1 MERMSTL
8 PTIKCSSCAVDI
20 DILHLADHVCAAAPP
35 AATPAPEPMSPT
47 STISM
52 GSPPSILSP
61 KMNRAATFGGPTFS
75 NRSERPA
82 QSGRM
87 PPPPRIDS
95 NAANKPFRPLE
106 PSPMSNQVDYKSR
119 SPGLAPPKSPFKMN
133 RSVTTPVG
141 RPMAPPS
148 PDYSSNLD
156 CAFPRFPS
164 KNGTPKSAKPQPRE
178 RLEPFQQNYAQP
190 SPLFA
195 PLSPRF
201 DGGEN
206 IAKRMNSIAPGPFD
220 GTADRRPSTSSAARP
235 FAEEGPALGH
245 RRMGTN
251 GSIASNKS
259 VSKQRTST
267 TSNASRSSAHSNRSI
282 GLPARPKPGMGGAN
296 ALPPLPSTSEQA
308 EGIDAFLDRL
318 QKESTKPSRASQ
330 ENLARSISS
339 RPNSRE
345 RKEPPPRPR
354 RPSEKD
360 LPPADMTDLDPPEFM
375 SLSNNMFPS
384 RGSSRSGSESDMPRG
399 LAPTHSLR
407 PPPLAASGLGDA
419 PMNALHTPSDS
430 GFSDDSYGSS
440 GYRSMASSRS
450 SPPESEAAHSRQTSK
465 ISRPDNIVE
474 ENVERSASPESY
486 AEARPV
492 RAPKSYMRPDGAEP
506 YPRSLSPGYRQD
518 TFPPGG
524 YAKYP
529 ESPMDPAI
537 QMGASTPRDT
547 FEREPAT
554 PQDPAQV
561 NVSPPR
567 RMAEPEPQQQDVRRP
582 KAASKGNC
590 RGCSEPIVGKSVKD
604 SSGRLTGRYHKHCFT
619 CRTCAD
625 PFPTAEFY
633 VFENSPYC
641 EQHYHK
647 LNGSLCNACNR
658 GIEGQYLET
667 DLRQKFHP
675 RCFTCTTCRIVLRDG
690 YFEVAGRRYCDRHAQ
705 SAAAPPRSNL
715 GPGNYRPRNLQKRGT
730 RLMMMA

>member
-1 MERMSTL
+1 MQRVSNQDGK
-8 PTIKCSSCAVDI
+8 PRDVV
-20 DILHLADHVCAAAPP
+20 HVML
-35 AATPAPEPMSPT
+35 TY
-47 STISM
+47 
-52 GSPPSILSP
+52 L
-61 KMNRAATFGGPTFS
+61 
-75 NRSERPA
+75 
-82 QSGRM
+82 
-87 PPPPRIDS
+87 D
-95 NAANKPFRPLE
+95 KPFRPLE
-106 PSPMSNQVDYKSR
+106 PSPMTTQGDYRSR
-119 SPGLAPPKSPFKMN
+119 SPGLAPPKSPFKMT
-133 RSVTTPVG
+133 RSVTSPVT
-141 RPMAPPS
+141 RSMAPPS
-148 PDYSSNLD
+148 PDYTSNLD
-156 CAFPRFPS
+156 CAFPPFPA
-164 KNGTPKSAKPQPRE
+164 KNGTPKSAKPRPRE
-178 RLEPFQQNYAQP
+178 HLEPYQQDYAQP

-206 IAKRMNSIAPGPFD
+206 VTKRMNSIAPGPFD
-220 GTADRRPSTSSAARP
+220 GTADRRPSTSSATKS
-235 FAEEGPALGH
+235 FLEEGQVLGH
-245 RRMGTN
+245 RRIGTHD
-251 GSIASNKS
+251 SIASSKS
-259 VSKQRTST
+259 LPKQRSSV
-267 TSNASRSSAHSNRSI
+267 TSNASRSSAYSNRSI
-282 GLPARPKPGMGGAN
+282 GLPSRPKPGMSGAN
-296 ALPPLPSTSEQA
+296 TLPPLPTTSEQA

-318 QKESTKPSRASQ
+318 QKESTKPFRASQ
-330 ENLARSISS
+330 ENLATAAPS
-339 RPNSRE
+339 RQNSRD
-345 RKEPPPRPR
+345 RREPPPRPR

-360 LPPADMTDLDPPEFM
+360 LPPSDMTDLDPPDFM

-399 LAPTHSLR
+399 LAPAHSLR
-407 PPPLAASGLGDA
+407 PPPLVASGLGDA
-419 PMNALHTPSDS
+419 PLNVLHTPSDS
-430 GFSDDSYGSS
+430 GFSDDSYASS

-465 ISRPDNIVE
+465 ISRPDNIIE
-474 ENVERSASPESY
+474 EPVERSASPESY

-492 RAPKSYMRPDGAEP
+492 IAPRSYMRPDGAEP
-506 YPRSLSPGYRQD
+506 YPRALSPGYRQD

-524 YAKYP
+524 YARYP

-537 QMGASTPRDT
+537 QMGAPTPRDI
-547 FEREPAT
+547 FEREPVT

-561 NVSPPR
+561 NASPPR
-567 RMAEPEPQQQDVRRP
+567 RIADPEPQPQEVRRP
-582 KAASKGNC
+582 KGGSKGNC
-590 RGCSEPIVGKSVKD
+590 RGCSEPIIGKSVKD
-604 SSGRLTGRYHKHCFT
+604 SSGRLTGRYHKHCFV

-647 LNGSLCNACNR
+647 LNGSLCNSCNR

>member
-1 MERMSTL
+1 MVNQDDYR
-8 PTIKCSSCAVDI
+8 
-20 DILHLADHVCAAAPP
+20 
-35 AATPAPEPMSPT
+35 SP
-47 STISM
+47 
-52 GSPPSILSP
+52 
-61 KMNRAATFGGPTFS
+61 
-75 NRSERPA
+75 
-82 QSGRM
+82 
-87 PPPPRIDS
+87 
-95 NAANKPFRPLE
+95 
-106 PSPMSNQVDYKSR
+106 
-119 SPGLAPPKSPFKMN
+119 SPGLAPPKSPFKMT
-133 RSVTTPVG
+133 RSVTSPVI
-141 RPMAPPS
+141 RSMAPPS
-148 PDYSSNLD
+148 PDYTSNLD
-156 CAFPRFPS
+156 CAFPPFPP
-164 KNGTPKSAKPQPRE
+164 KNATPKGASPRPRE
-178 RLEPFQQNYAQP
+178 RLEPYQQNYASP
-190 SPLFA
+190 SPRFA

-206 IAKRMNSIAPGPFD
+206 ISKRLNSIARGPFD
-220 GTADRRPSTSSAARP
+220 AVPDRRPSAASATKP
-235 FAEEGPALGH
+235 LAEEGQALGH
-245 RRMGTN
+245 RRMRTQD
-251 GSIASNKS
+251 SISSSKS
-259 VSKQRTST
+259 APKQRTSVA
-267 TSNASRSSAHSNRSI
+267 SNASRGSAYSNRSI
-282 GLPARPKPGMGGAN
+282 RLPSNPKLGMGGSSAP
-296 ALPPLPSTSEQA
+296 PPLPSTSEQS

-318 QKESTKPSRASQ
+318 QKESTKSSRKSQEDLVKPNPSRES
-330 ENLARSISS
+330 
-339 RPNSRE
+339 SRE

-360 LPPADMTDLDPPEFM
+360 LPPADMTDLDRTEFM
-375 SLSNNMFPS
+375 SLPNNMFPS

-399 LAPTHSLR
+399 LAPSHSLR
-407 PPPLAASGLGDA
+407 PPPLVSSGLGDA
-419 PMNALHTPSDS
+419 PLNALHTPSDS
-430 GFSDDSYGSS
+430 GFSDDSYASS
-440 GYRSMASSRS
+440 GYRSAASSRS
-450 SPPESEAAHSRQTSK
+450 SPPESEAAHSRKTSK
-465 ISRPDNIVE
+465 ISRPDNIME
-474 ENVERSASPESY
+474 ATLERSASPESY

-492 RAPKSYMRPDGAEP
+492 RAPRNYMRPDGTEP

-537 QMGASTPRDT
+537 QMGAPTPRDVFGKT
-547 FEREPAT
+547 PVT

-561 NVSPPR
+561 NVSPSS
-567 RMAEPEPQQQDVRRP
+567 RMADPSPQQQDVHRP
-582 KAASKGNC
+582 KTANKGNC
-590 RGCSEPIVGKSVKD
+590 RGCTEPIIGKSVKD
-604 SSGRLTGRYHKHCFT
+604 SSGRLTGRYHKHCFV

-647 LNGSLCNACNR
+647 LNGSLCNSCNR